1 MKFDETCLYQ
11 VNGGKGEFFLEKNN
25 IIWILESF
33 LHKYSIFSKK
43 LVVTH
48 TKKKQNW
55 LTWIKPRE
63 KKTDNTNDL
72 KKKQILKFTD
82 SDVKIS
88 VTNRLQIKNR
98 ENK

>member
-1 MKFDETCLYQ
+1 VSLQ
-11 VNGGKGEFFLEKNN
+11 
-25 IIWILESF
+25 
-33 LHKYSIFSKK
+33 
-43 LVVTH
+43 
-48 TKKKQNW
+48 KKKQNW